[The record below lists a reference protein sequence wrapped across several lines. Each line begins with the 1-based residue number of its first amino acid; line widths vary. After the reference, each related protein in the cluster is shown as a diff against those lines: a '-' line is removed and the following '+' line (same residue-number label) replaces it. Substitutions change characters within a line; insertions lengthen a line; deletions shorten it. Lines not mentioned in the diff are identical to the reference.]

1 MRDYRTHHP
10 NMIIFN
16 TFGHAIHA
24 NITLQIFSLIEKGS
38 MKSVQGII
46 LHQTGGAT
54 AESSFNSYKNGA
66 AGAHFLVD
74 KDGTIYQTASV
85 YQQTWHVGKLR
96 SRCLA
101 ELSCSATE
109 QRQASRFD
117 PTGTHRREMTKSV
130 PSRYPSNQD
139 SIGIEIVGQALPLNE
154 PNPDKRVYETLS
166 PQQKESLDWL
176 IRHLTLSLK
185 ISTKEIFRHPTVS
198 YKNNSEAVTASW

>member
-1 MRDYRTHHP
+1 MKGYFP
-10 NMIIFN
+10 QLLNMIIFN
-16 TFGHAIHA
+16 AAGHAIHA
-24 NITLQIFSLIEKGS
+24 NIVLKIFPVIEKGR
-38 MKSVQGII
+38 MESVKGII

-54 AESSFNSYKNGA
+54 AASSFNSYNNGA

-101 ELSCSATE
+101 ELSCSAAE

-130 PSRYPSNQD
+130 PGRYPSNQD
-139 SIGIEIVGQALPLNE
+139 SIGIEIVGQALPLSE
-154 PNPDKRVYETLS
+154 PNPDKRVYEALS
-166 PQQKESLDWL
+166 PQQKESVDWL
-176 IRHLTLSLK
+176 IRHLTLALK
-185 ISTKEIFRHPTVS
+185 ISRTEIFRHPTVS
-198 YKNNSEAVTASW
+198 YKNNSEAASASW